1 MKCPFCQSQHTAV
14 KDSRE
19 NEEGKVV
26 RRRRACTKCKGRFTT
41 FERIHLG
48 ELIIIKRSGAK
59 RPFDRVKILKS
70 ISTAL
75 RKRNFT
81 EEEIEKIANKITLEI
96 ESSSSTE
103 VQSHM
108 IGKLI
113 MQELAKI
120 DPVAY
125 IRFAS
130 VYKDFSTAQDFAKFI
145 GKIKEINK

>member
-1 MKCPFCQSQHTAV
+1 M
-14 KDSRE
+14 
-19 NEEGKVV
+19 
-26 RRRRACTKCKGRFTT
+26 
-41 FERIHLG
+41 
-48 ELIIIKRSGAK
+48 
-59 RPFDRVKILKS
+59 KS
-70 ISTAL
+70 IATAL

-81 EEEIEKIANKITLEI
+81 EEEIEKIANRITLEI
-96 ESSSSTE
+96 ESSSSKE

-145 GKIKEINK
+145 GKIKENQ

>member
-1 MKCPFCQSQHTAV
+1 MKCPFCEAKNTSV

-19 NEEGKVV
+19 TDESRMI
-26 RRRRACTKCKGRFTT
+26 RRRRHCSNCNGRFTT
-41 FERIHLG
+41 FERIQFR
-48 ELIIIKRSGAK
+48 ELVVIKRTGSK
-59 RPFDRVKILKS
+59 RPFDRTKIFKS
-70 ISTAL
+70 IATAL

-81 EEEIEKIANKITLEI
+81 NEDIEKLADRIVLEL
-96 ESSSSTE
+96 ESSTTKEIKSRA
-103 VQSHM
+103 

-130 VYKDFSTAQDFAKFI
+130 VYKDFSNAQDFAKFI
-145 GKIKEINK
+145 SKIKN

>member
-1 MKCPFCQSQHTAV
+1 MKCPFCHTTQTVV

-19 NEEGKVV
+19 TDEGKVI
-26 RRRRACTKCKGRFTT
+26 RRRRSCLNCKGRFTT
-41 FERIHLG
+41 FERLQLR
-48 ELIIIKRSGAK
+48 ELIIIKRSGVK
-59 RPFDRVKILKS
+59 RPFDRAKIVKS
-70 ISTAL
+70 IATAV

-81 EEEIEKIANKITLEI
+81 QEEIEKIANRITLEI
-96 ESSSSTE
+96 ESSSSKE

-145 GKIKEINK
+145 GKIKESQ

>member
-1 MKCPFCQSQHTAV
+1 MKCPFCQSPDNVV
-14 KDSRE
+14 KDSRQTD
-19 NEEGKVV
+19 EGKVV
-26 RRRRACTKCKGRFTT
+26 RRRRSCLKCKGRFTT
-41 FERIHLG
+41 FERVQLR
-48 ELIIIKRSGAK
+48 ELIIVKKSGAK

-70 ISTAL
+70 IATAL

-81 EEEIEKIANKITLEI
+81 QEEIEKIANRITLEI
-96 ESSSSTE
+96 ESSSSKE

-145 GKIKEINK
+145 GKINENQ